1 MDIRQN
7 QKQKGK
13 GRGGASQVL
22 QYRKY
27 PKKSGSG
34 NCGSRNEIELEV
46 EINAFPPKTLELL
59 ML

>member
-13 GRGGASQVL
+13 GRGASQVL

-27 PKKSGSG
+27 LKKSGSG